1 VDLAGPPVVDLIGGG
16 CYILIIV
23 DNFSK
28 YYHVEILKAKSEAAK
43 AIKFFVTK
51 METQHLRNL
60 KRPRSENGGES
71 ISKDLLSWSHEC
83 RKSACDDGS
92 STCGS
97 NLNHKAGSKVEAK
110 WKQSGSK
117 SIEHARR
124 NGFATEALMPLGGN
138 LRDFCHWVA
147 NLRDYCHQ

>member
-43 AIKFFVTK
+43 ATKFFVTK

-71 ISKDLLSWSHEC
+71 ISKDLLSWSHEQ
-83 RKSACDDGS
+83 GVV
-92 STCGS
+92 
-97 NLNHKAGSKVEAK
+97 HKTTHRIHQNKTVL
-110 WKQSGSK
+110 QSMRYK
-117 SIEHARR
+117 
-124 NGFATEALMPLGGN
+124 
-138 LRDFCHWVA
+138 
-147 NLRDYCHQ
+147 

>member
-1 VDLAGPPVVDLIGGG
+1 LAGPPVVDLIGGG

-51 METQHLRNL
+51 METQHWGIWNDHDLKMEENL
-60 KRPRSENGGES
+60 SARIYWAGLMSVANQHVMMVHQHVEA
-71 ISKDLLSWSHEC
+71 ISTTKQ
-83 RKSACDDGS
+83 
-92 STCGS
+92 
-97 NLNHKAGSKVEAK
+97 EAK